1 MSAGVG
7 GGGEGGEGGSGGRD
21 ICTYGVGISGGAR
34 GRLSE

>member
-21 ICTYGVGISGGAR
+21 ICKYGVVGISGGAR
-34 GRLSE
+34 GR